1 MREQPV
7 ISQGRGW
14 YRREFN
20 WLLRHC
26 QLIVACSS
34 ARRAVTYKLMLDAAI
49 TGFSNRAAAFAA
61 SRRTSIGNGELEIA
75 VLRRFPPMQ
84 FDEKSVQK
92 LSGLAIIKVCALHMP
107 DQNRLRIALY
117 PCVRT

>member
-1 MREQPV
+1 
-7 ISQGRGW
+7 
-14 YRREFN
+14 
-20 WLLRHC
+20 
-26 QLIVACSS
+26 
-34 ARRAVTYKLMLDAAI
+34 MLDAAI

-92 LSGLAIIKVCALHMP
+92 LSGLAIIKVCALHIP
-107 DQNRLRIALY
+107 DQDRLRIALIHA
-117 PCVRT
+117 CVHSVGLGLIDEAIMFQNHWYLPFVKDAHEHFEQLDV